1 MKKLIRGKKARMERA
16 LEEALAENNVMKARI
31 MDLETYN
38 FRKEID
44 RKRAIEQRDRWKAR
58 AIAALILIIVQE
70 LIIGIIAFDSHAETR
85 YTTQTVALRDSRT
98 GETLRKVKRNTKV
111 DQIKAGKV
119 WARVTYKGEKFKVK
133 TKHLAN
139 RKAVR
144 KCTGARFKRTG
155 VVFWD
160 NHKFT
165 WYSQRAL
172 PGHGLKIPGRHV
184 DKQGFVC
191 DKYGYIV
198 LGSNTANRGRIIPT
212 PFGKFGKVYDAG
224 WVGTYWF
231 DVYTAF

>member
-1 MKKLIRGKKARMERA
+1 MKHLIRGLLLITA
-16 LEEALAENNVMKARI
+16 VMLLSATANAKT
-31 MDLETYN
+31 LT
-38 FRKEID
+38 
-44 RKRAIEQRDRWKAR
+44 
-58 AIAALILIIVQE
+58 
-70 LIIGIIAFDSHAETR
+70 G
-85 YTTQTVALRDSRT
+85 YTTQTVTLRDSRT
-98 GETLRKVKRNTKV
+98 GEAVMKVKSNTKV
-111 DQIKAGKV
+111 KQIKTGKV
-119 WARVTYKGEKFKVK
+119 WARIKYDGNLYKVRLKY
-133 TKHLAN
+133 LAD

-144 KCTGARFKRTG
+144 KYTGARFKRTG
-155 VVFWD
+155 VVYWD

-212 PFGKFGKVYDAG
+212 PFGRFGKVYDAG

-231 DVYTAF
+231 DVYTSF

>member
-1 MKKLIRGKKARMERA
+1 MNRMKHLIRG
-16 LEEALAENNVMKARI
+16 L
-31 MDLETYN
+31 
-38 FRKEID
+38 
-44 RKRAIEQRDRWKAR
+44 
-58 AIAALILIIVQE
+58 LIITAVILLSSTAQAKE
-70 LIIGIIAFDSHAETR
+70 LTR
-85 YTTQTVALRDSRT
+85 YTTQTVTLRDSRT
-98 GETLRKVKRNTKV
+98 GDAVKKVKSNTKV
-111 DQIKAGKV
+111 KQVRTGKV
-119 WARVTYKGEKFKVK
+119 WARIKYDGKLCKVK
-133 TKHLAN
+133 VKFLAD

-144 KCTGARFKRTG
+144 KYTGAKFKRTG
-155 VVFWD
+155 VVYWD

-224 WVGTYWF
+224 FVSTNWF
-231 DVYTAF
+231 DCFTNF